1 MTEQIQPSVLAESL
15 SALMD
20 NQASELEIQR
30 LLKALDADPELKS
43 TWSRYQIASAGLK
56 GNLPVMASSN
66 FAARISAAVDAEETY
81 SLQSQISS
89 QPQISSHQSPSQQA
103 SSETTGG
110 NVIAM
115 PLRWWQ
121 QAGRVAVAASV
132 AGALVVGVQQYQSV
146 APQTAEIASNAAVS
160 APVAASE
167 TKAANLPSGINAPTL
182 SARTVAVQSGYES
195 RPQESRRVM
204 FVPRQQ
210 AAPVY
215 NEDIS
220 TYVNLLIQEHTDNAS
235 LNSGQGMLPYT
246 RVILNEEE

>member
-1 MTEQIQPSVLAESL
+1 MTEQIQPPVLAESL

-20 NQASELEIQR
+20 NQASELELQR
-30 LLKALDADPELKS
+30 LLKALDADSELKS
-43 TWSRYQIASAGLK
+43 TWSRYQLASAGLK
-56 GNLPVMASSN
+56 KDLPVMASSD
-66 FAARISAAVDAEETY
+66 FAARISAAIDSEETY
-81 SLQSQISS
+81 LL
-89 QPQISSHQSPSQQA
+89 QPQAATQTDSAQA
-103 SSETTGG
+103 ASG

-132 AGALVVGVQQYQSV
+132 AGALVVGVQQYQTV
-146 APQTAEIASNAAVS
+146 APQTAEFAAN
-160 APVAASE
+160 APVTAPIVPNE
-167 TKAANLPSGINAPTL
+167 TKAANLPSGINAPVL

-195 RPQESRRVM
+195 RPQENRRVM
-204 FVPRQQ
+204 FVPRQE

-220 TYVNLLIQEHTDNAS
+220 VYVNQLIQEHTDNAS

-246 RVILNEEE
+246 RVILIEEE

>member
-1 MTEQIQPSVLAESL
+1 MTEQIQPSVLDESL

-20 NQASELEIQR
+20 NRASELEIQR
-30 LLKALDADPELKS
+30 LLKALDTDSELKS

-56 GNLPVMASSN
+56 DDLPVLASSD
-66 FAARISAAVDAEETY
+66 FAARVSAAIDAEETY
-81 SLQSQISS
+81 SS
-89 QPQISSHQSPSQQA
+89 QPKVASQAVPEQIA
-103 SSETTGG
+103 AG

-146 APQTAEIASNAAVS
+146 APTAELAANAPVI
-160 APVAASE
+160 APVAATAE
-167 TKAANLPSGINAPTL
+167 TKAANLPSGINAPAL

-195 RPQESRRVM
+195 RPHENRRVM
-204 FVPRQQ
+204 FVPRQE
-210 AAPVY
+210 AAPIY
-215 NEDIS
+215 NEDVS
-220 TYVNLLIQEHTDNAS
+220 TYVNQLIQEHTDNAS

-246 RVILNEEE
+246 RVILIDEE

>member
-1 MTEQIQPSVLAESL
+1 MTEQIQPPVLAESL

-56 GNLPVMASSN
+56 KDLSVMASSG
-66 FAARISAAVDAEETY
+66 FAARISAAIDAEETY
-81 SLQSQISS
+81 SAQSQPAA
-89 QPQISSHQSPSQQA
+89 Q
-103 SSETTGG
+103 EVVNRGTGG

-132 AGALVVGVQQYQSV
+132 AGALIVGVQQYQAV
-146 APQTAEIASNAAVS
+146 APQTAEFADNTPVTTPAAVNN
-160 APVAASE
+160 E
-167 TKAANLPSGINAPTL
+167 TKAANLPSGINAPAL

-195 RPQESRRVM
+195 RPQENRRVM

-210 AAPVY
+210 AAPIY
-215 NEDIS
+215 NEDVSI
-220 TYVNLLIQEHTDNAS
+220 YVNQLIQEHTDNAS
-235 LNSGQGMLPYT
+235 TNSGQGMLPYT
-246 RVILNEEE
+246 RVILTEEE

>member
-1 MTEQIQPSVLAESL
+1 MTEQTQPPVLAESL

-20 NQASELEIQR
+20 NQASELELQR
-30 LLKALDADPELKS
+30 LLKALDSDSELKS

-56 GNLPVMASSN
+56 GDIPVLASSD
-66 FAARISAAVDAEETY
+66 FASRVSAAIAAEETY
-81 SLQSQISS
+81 SAPAISDVAEQTS
-89 QPQISSHQSPSQQA
+89 VAGS
-103 SSETTGG
+103 
-110 NVIAM
+110 NVVAM

-132 AGALVVGVQQYQSV
+132 AGAVILGVQQYQTLGANPADMAAGTMAA
-146 APQTAEIASNAAVS
+146 APAPAV
-160 APVAASE
+160 E
-167 TKAANLPSGINAPTL
+167 TKAANLPSGINAPAL

-210 AAPVY
+210 VAPVY
-215 NEDIS
+215 NEDVS
-220 TYVNLLIQEHTDNAS
+220 SYVNQLIQEHTDNAS

-246 RVILNEEE
+246 RVILVEED

>member
-1 MTEQIQPSVLAESL
+1 MTEQIQPPVLAESL

-56 GNLPVMASSN
+56 KDLSVMASSG
-66 FAARISAAVDAEETY
+66 FAARISAAIDAEETY
-81 SLQSQISS
+81 SAQSQPAA
-89 QPQISSHQSPSQQA
+89 Q
-103 SSETTGG
+103 EVVNRGTGG

-132 AGALVVGVQQYQSV
+132 AGALIVGVQQYQAV
-146 APQTAEIASNAAVS
+146 APQTAEFEDNTPVTTPAAVNN
-160 APVAASE
+160 E
-167 TKAANLPSGINAPTL
+167 TKAANLPSGINAPAL

-195 RPQESRRVM
+195 RPQENRRVM

-210 AAPVY
+210 AAPIY
-215 NEDIS
+215 NEDVSI
-220 TYVNLLIQEHTDNAS
+220 YVNQLIQEHTDNAS
-235 LNSGQGMLPYT
+235 TNSGQGMLPYT
-246 RVILNEEE
+246 RVILTEEE

>member
-1 MTEQIQPSVLAESL
+1 MTEQTQPPVLAESL

-20 NQASELEIQR
+20 NQVSELELQR
-30 LLKALDADPELKS
+30 LLKALDADAELRS

-56 GNLPVMASSN
+56 GDIPVLASSD
-66 FAARISAAVDAEETY
+66 FASRVSAAIEAEETY
-81 SLQSQISS
+81 SAPAISKDV
-89 QPQISSHQSPSQQA
+89 
-103 SSETTGG
+103 SEQTYVAGS
-110 NVIAM
+110 NVVAM

-132 AGALVVGVQQYQSV
+132 AGAVILGVQQYQTPGV
-146 APQTAEIASNAAVS
+146 NPADMAAGTMAAAP
-160 APVAASE
+160 APVLE
-167 TKAANLPSGINAPTL
+167 TKAANLPSGINAPAL

-210 AAPVY
+210 VAPVY
-215 NEDIS
+215 IEDVS
-220 TYVNLLIQEHTDNAS
+220 SYVNQLIQEHTDNAS

-246 RVILNEEE
+246 RVILVEEE

>member
-1 MTEQIQPSVLAESL
+1 MTEQTQPSVLAESL

-30 LLKALDADPELKS
+30 LLKALDADPDIKS

-56 GNLPVMASSN
+56 GDLPVMASSD
-66 FAARISAAVDAEETY
+66 FASRVSAAIDAEETY
-81 SLQSQISS
+81 SLQPKVTSGNQAAVSQDNSGSS
-89 QPQISSHQSPSQQA
+89 SNNGP
-103 SSETTGG
+103 G
-110 NVIAM
+110 NVVVM
-115 PLRWWQ
+115 PMRWWQ

-132 AGALVVGVQQYQSV
+132 AGALVVGVQQYQTA
-146 APQTAEIASNAAVS
+146 APQTAEIAANT
-160 APVAASE
+160 PVAAPANTE
-167 TKAANLPSGINAPTL
+167 TKAANLPSGINAPGL

-195 RPQESRRVM
+195 RPHENRRVM

-215 NEDIS
+215 NEDVSI
-220 TYVNLLIQEHTDNAS
+220 YVNQLIQEHTDNAS

-246 RVILNEEE
+246 RVILIEED